1 MEYKIE
7 NFLTFKDNILKY
19 IIKILFNEL
28 KKYIDSGEII
38 FTGSFVYNKIGLTN
52 KKHFKDIDIAIN
64 NGENGDY
71 ISNLIVLILY
81 NIELNE
87 YRKIFNEKYK
97 NKITINNKLVKNF
110 KQILLID
117 VFRSDHPKFDEK
129 KHTKLYI
136 FDDVYTIYFGHEFYL
151 NETFNLL
158 LRHIKKQKLLK
169 GDDDICYFIK
179 SYNKKL
185 KNFLEYIDYESFSN
199 KKLLKEIDNIINIKR
214 LYE

>member
-110 KQILLID
+110 KQILSID